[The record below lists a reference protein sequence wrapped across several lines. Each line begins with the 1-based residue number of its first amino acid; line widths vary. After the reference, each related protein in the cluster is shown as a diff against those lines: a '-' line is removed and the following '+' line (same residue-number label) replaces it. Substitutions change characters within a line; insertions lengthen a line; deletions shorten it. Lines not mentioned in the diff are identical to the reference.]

1 MKPVFKFFMR
11 LAHCTSGSAL
21 VEMTLIAPVAIALM
35 AGVVDFAMALAN
47 QATAGKSVRD
57 AARYLAS
64 LPAVAICPGGV
75 AGWGV
80 LKARNLAVYGTT
92 SPGSPLPPPL
102 IPGWEATDD
111 TYVQVTWSTGCTNS
125 PPIPFNITVT
135 AKFSYN
141 PIIITSLVPGSTS
154 VTALTMSATDEEASI
169 AWFE

>member
-1 MKPVFKFFMR
+1 MKPVFKSFLR

-21 VEMTLIAPVAIALM
+21 VEMTLIAPIAIALM

-80 LKARNLAVYGTT
+80 TNAQNLAVYGTT

-102 IPGWEATDD
+102 IPGWD
-111 TYVQVTWSTGCTNS
+111 TSHVQVTWSTGCTNS
-125 PPIPFNITVT
+125 PPIPFNITVQAT
-135 AKFSYN
+135 FSYN

-154 VTALTMSATDEEASI
+154 VTAFTMSAADEEASI